1 MVAAFLAFTCS
12 SSDPVGDCP
21 APPAGS
27 KAGQDLAQLRR
38 QASFALR
45 YPCYLP
51 AGQQLES
58 VSVSGQ
64 PGRQHTEMVFEGSF
78 TLTLRQ
84 SQLAPLVNP
93 DPTGASRVLVNLFP
107 GVTVTLIEQND
118 GSQKAL
124 YHLFW
129 EHAGLFYE
137 LQAAGPPQQRRL
149 ILQVAASLE

>member
-1 MVAAFLAFTCS
+1 
-12 SSDPVGDCP
+12 
-21 APPAGS
+21 
-27 KAGQDLAQLRR
+27 
-38 QASFALR
+38 
-45 YPCYLP
+45 
-51 AGQQLES
+51 
-58 VSVSGQ
+58 
-64 PGRQHTEMVFEGSF
+64 MVFAGSF

-84 SQLAPLVNP
+84 SQFAPLVNP

-129 EHAGLFYE
+129 EQAGLFYE